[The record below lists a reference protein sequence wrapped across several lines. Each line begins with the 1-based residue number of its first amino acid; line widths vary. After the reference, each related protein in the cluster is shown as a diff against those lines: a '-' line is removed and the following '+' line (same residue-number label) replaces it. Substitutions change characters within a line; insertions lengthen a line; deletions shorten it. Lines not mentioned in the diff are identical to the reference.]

1 MKAWQNWLAKR
12 ETWRDRLNAG
22 IAGVTPGLDPAYRE
36 RCAEVIER
44 IGGYFDPEVR
54 GLSNLPARGPYLLV
68 GNHSGGAYTP
78 DAPIFAAAYLRHWG
92 MAAPLRPL
100 AHNLLFSVPRLR
112 AFMQRVGVLPASP
125 ENAAQA
131 LARGEV
137 LLVYPGGDYE
147 SQRPYYES
155 RRVDFGGRKGF
166 IRLALEQGVPVIPVV
181 CHGANET
188 VVTLTRGEWLAK
200 VTGLTHLTRTK
211 VLPLRLS
218 LLGVV
223 PAFVPHWPLPSK
235 ITIEVGHPMAWRH
248 FGPEDAQNSALV
260 DALYDDIVGV
270 MQQTLD
276 GLYRERPNPYAP
288 RASRSVASRHAIW
301 PALPHRALSLRQRRA
316 VARRPALNTRI
327 ADLADR
333 RLRYPRRERFV
344 REPNVEASGSA
355 REQTKTVR
363 RSMSG
368 HPPR

>member
-1 MKAWQNWLAKR
+1 MKPWRSWLSKR
-12 ETWRDRLNAG
+12 ERWREQLNAG
-22 IAGVTPGLDPAYRE
+22 VASVTPTLDPAYRE
-36 RCAEVIER
+36 RCAEIIER
-44 IGGYFDPEVR
+44 LGSYFDPEVR

-68 GNHSGGAYTP
+68 GNHSGGAYAP

-92 MAAPLRPL
+92 MGAPLRPL

-112 AFMQRVGVLPASP
+112 TFMQRLGALPASP
-125 ENAAQA
+125 ANAAQA

-137 LLVYPGGDYE
+137 VLVYPGGDYE
-147 SQRPYYES
+147 SQRPFHES
-155 RRVDFGGRKGF
+155 RRIDFGGRKGF

-200 VTGLTHLTRTK
+200 ITGLTHVTRTK

-218 LLGVV
+218 FPFGVV

-248 FGPEDAQNSALV
+248 FGPEDARNPALI

-270 MQQTLD
+270 MQGTLD

-288 RASRSVASRHAIW
+288 RAARRVASKHAIW
-301 PALPHRALSLRQRRA
+301 PALPQRALALQQRSSPARTLGTAAAPIALSERRA
-316 VARRPALNTRI
+316 RAAQREHVHAPRKAGRNAL
-327 ADLADR
+327 
-333 RLRYPRRERFV
+333 PERALG
-344 REPNVEASGSA
+344 P
-355 REQTKTVR
+355 
-363 RSMSG
+363 
-368 HPPR
+368 H